1 MIFFN
6 RSFFMDRQSRSRPFS
21 LSRSQSITDPDPLFL
36 TRSRSR
42 SVLDRRSISNFKFEF
57 FNKVLNKLLIYIP
70 NINNTIKQVLP
81 KNILKLKKQV
91 KNLFRK
97 SKTNLQYKYNWIE
110 AKKNYPKNLIFTF

>member
-1 MIFFN
+1 MIKYH
-6 RSFFMDRQSRSRPFS
+6 
-21 LSRSQSITDPDPLFL
+21 LSRFNWEYLN
-36 TRSRSR
+36 
-42 SVLDRRSISNFKFEF
+42 SNDYNIDQKVEY
-57 FNKVLNKLLIYIP
+57 FNNVLNKLFISHIA

-110 AKKNYPKNLIFTF
+110 AKKKLSKELESLNFKREINAINSKNKLSFINL